1 VLDEK
6 YSKGS
11 RRDAAQVL
19 ANGGIAGIFV
29 LFHVVYPLQGWPWLG
44 AAAALAAANA
54 DTWATELG
62 VLSSKPPRLITT
74 GKPVEYGDSGA
85 VSTAG
90 LLAATGGSLLIAA
103 LAAAFD
109 PFGVMNST
117 WASGAVAI
125 ILMTLA
131 GFAGSLVDS
140 WLGAT
145 RQAIFYCPVC
155 RKETER
161 HPLHTC
167 GTPTTL
173 LRGWSWLNNDWVNL
187 ACTVSAVMLALGF
200 SFVTPAGSGIWD
212 KGGMMTDMQLST
224 TAFENGQPIP
234 KMYSCDGANLSPA
247 LAWSGVPAGTQSLA
261 LVVEDPDAP
270 SGIFTHWVIYNIP
283 TDRDKLSQGVVKTE
297 TVNGGSVQGTNDF
310 RKLGYD
316 GPCPPRG
323 SKHRYYFTLYALDLP
338 ANLPPGY
345 GRVQLL
351 SLTHTHVLAQAQ
363 WMGTY
368 QR

>member
-1 VLDEK
+1 
-6 YSKGS
+6 
-11 RRDAAQVL
+11 
-19 ANGGIAGIFV
+19 
-29 LFHVVYPLQGWPWLG
+29 
-44 AAAALAAANA
+44 
-54 DTWATELG
+54 
-62 VLSSKPPRLITT
+62 
-74 GKPVEYGDSGA
+74 
-85 VSTAG
+85 
-90 LLAATGGSLLIAA
+90 
-103 LAAAFD
+103 
-109 PFGVMNST
+109 
-117 WASGAVAI
+117 
-125 ILMTLA
+125 
-131 GFAGSLVDS
+131 
-140 WLGAT
+140 
-145 RQAIFYCPVC
+145 
-155 RKETER
+155 
-161 HPLHTC
+161 
-167 GTPTTL
+167 
-173 LRGWSWLNNDWVNL
+173 
-187 ACTVSAVMLALGF
+187 
-200 SFVTPAGSGIWD
+200 
-212 KGGMMTDMQLST
+212 MMTDMQLST